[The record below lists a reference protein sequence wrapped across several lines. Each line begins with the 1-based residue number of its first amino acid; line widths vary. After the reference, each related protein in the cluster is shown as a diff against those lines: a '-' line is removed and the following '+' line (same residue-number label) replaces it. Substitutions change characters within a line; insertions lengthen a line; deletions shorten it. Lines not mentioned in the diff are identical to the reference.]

1 MSDLIKALTERCYE
15 FEFFQA
21 VSLLEEYFG
30 CDGSDREA
38 IAKGNVRFSADTGIT
53 FPASDI
59 HNAISHGDAG
69 VEMFLSFMGL
79 LGISSP
85 LPHYFTAY
93 AAVHAKE
100 ATALIDFLNIF
111 DHRMYSLFYRAWKK
125 YRNIPTFAQADDFEM
140 YNRIGCLSGFVKTS
154 QKSKS
159 EYLKTYAGLLSGITH
174 NAAGLEEILTD
185 CFKGVKVDV
194 VQWAERWAK
203 VDGLKKVGFD
213 FQLGNES
220 MLGDRIYDRSGKINI
235 ILELTDKT
243 MFDKY
248 LPGSEHIEQVKE
260 IVMIFA
266 PQPLA
271 FDIEVRFKPTDL
283 IPVVLGSDTAP
294 LGISSGCGDAS
305 GSSLGYSITIP
316 GRE

>member
-15 FEFFQA
+15 FDFFQA
-21 VSLLEEYFG
+21 VSLLEEYFCCDG
-30 CDGSDREA
+30 CDKET

-59 HNAISHGDAG
+59 HDAKSHRDAG

-93 AAVHAKE
+93 AAVHAKD

-125 YRNIPTFAQADDFEM
+125 YRNIPTFAQADNSDL
-140 YNRIGCLSGFVKTS
+140 YNRVGYLSGFVKTS
-154 QKSKS
+154 QKSKA

-203 VDGLKKVGFD
+203 IEALKKIGFD
-213 FQLGNES
+213 FQLGHES

-235 ILELTDKT
+235 VLELTDKT

-248 LPGSEHIEQVKE
+248 LPGSENIEQVKE